1 MLPGTW
7 MCSSTFGPSPVPSI
21 RIRGTNWNTMTD
33 KQKDF
38 VVELTA
44 GAILLLLGVFV
55 FATD

>member
-1 MLPGTW
+1 
-7 MCSSTFGPSPVPSI
+7 
-21 RIRGTNWNTMTD
+21 MTD